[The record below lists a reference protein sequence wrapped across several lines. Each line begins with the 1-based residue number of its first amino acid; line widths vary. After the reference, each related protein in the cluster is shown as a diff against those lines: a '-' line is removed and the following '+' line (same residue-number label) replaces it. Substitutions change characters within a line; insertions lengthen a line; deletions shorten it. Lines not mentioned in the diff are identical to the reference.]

1 MTDAAFATPAH
12 DSARSFRP
20 ILDAMANPGKIYSF
34 KPAVQAP
41 AGLGPEAA
49 AVALVLCDFQSPI
62 WLERSLRMAEILQYI
77 RFHTGAP
84 ITNSKPEAMF
94 AFIDATRAVP
104 SLTDFPMGTQEYPDR
119 SVTLVIK
126 AERLTANP
134 DVTFKGP
141 GIQSTRGFSAPHL
154 SPAFWSS
161 MIASRTGF
169 PLGMDVI
176 FVGSHQVAAL
186 PRSTQISIDGAV

>member
-1 MTDAAFATPAH
+1 MAFENPAH
-12 DSARSFRP
+12 DSARAFRS
-20 ILDAMANPGKIYSF
+20 ILDAMANPGRVYSF
-34 KPAVQAP
+34 RPSVKAP

-49 AVALVLCDFQSPI
+49 AVALVLSDFQSPI
-62 WLERSLRMAEILQYI
+62 WLESDLRTDEILQYI
-77 RFHTGAP
+77 KFHTGAP
-84 ITNSKPEAMF
+84 IVDSKSEAMF
-94 AFIDATRAVP
+94 AFIDATLAIP
-104 SLTDFPMGTQEYPDR
+104 CLAGYPMGTQEYPDR
-119 SVTLVIK
+119 SATLVIK